1 MADHG
6 DPPRLEVRGLRP
18 DERRL
23 AGGLVARAMRDN
35 PTTLAMCG
43 ADPFDRLAHM
53 QPIWT
58 AFFHRP
64 PGPAVGAFHRGCLV
78 GVAGATPPGACV
90 GSTYGPR
97 AAPVAGGP
105 EPPPGDP
112 GRADYVQATYA
123 VNDLPEPHWHLGP
136 VAVEPGF
143 QGRGVGA
150 RLVRELTAVLDADG
164 HDGWCETD
172 TEANV
177 RFYRALGWQAVR
189 TVRVIGIPLW
199 FLHRPGR
206 RPAPAAPAS
215 AARRTDPDP
224 ATPGR

>member
-97 AAPVAGGP
+97 AAQVAGGP
-105 EPPPGDP
+105 EPPPVT
-112 GRADYVQATYA
+112 R
-123 VNDLPEPHWHLGP
+123 
-136 VAVEPGF
+136 
-143 QGRGVGA
+143 
-150 RLVRELTAVLDADG
+150 
-164 HDGWCETD
+164 
-172 TEANV
+172 
-177 RFYRALGWQAVR
+177 
-189 TVRVIGIPLW
+189 
-199 FLHRPGR
+199 
-206 RPAPAAPAS
+206 AAPTTCRRRTRSTTCRSRTGTSGRWRWSPGSRAGAS
-215 AARRTDPDP
+215 ARGWYAS
-224 ATPGR
+224 